1 MTAHR
6 LVIVGGGPWGTYAV
20 ERMAAL
26 LSAAPPARP
35 VHITV
40 FELSGRFGAGSTHN
54 DQQVWT
60 SYLNRVASQIAF
72 ASDESNQAASAL
84 LPRQLRPT
92 FVEWSQERFR
102 ATGDS
107 RFDLGPQDVPRR
119 YLHGHALRDM
129 FDRYVAVLRA
139 IPNVDVDV
147 RADEAV
153 DVSQPAGAEHPY
165 LVHARRTSAV
175 PADHILLVTGHSNN
189 APAPGTRAAEL
200 AEHAERD
207 PGARYVQHAYPL
219 ATQLDDQT
227 VPPGQ
232 AVGVLGLGLTAIDL
246 LLHLTEGRGGRFV
259 EEDGPLRPRR
269 LRYVPSGREPSPII
283 AVSPSGMFTSS
294 RAENLKAA
302 DSTGIGHAALEHQ
315 PVFLTI
321 PVVDRLRAE
330 HGVPAV
336 LPTGPVRQLD
346 FATQLF
352 PLVVLELAEVYY
364 RTLLG
369 DRFGDR
375 VRAAAADRHEEFLL
389 LGGPGPEEQSI
400 DRLLEP
406 MDRCFDDVLVTGPD
420 ADQSAAFRRVVGGDH
435 GHSPDLADHRFVWRR
450 FFDPIERVEG
460 MTGEHWRGQLIIH
473 MRRDHA
479 AAAQGN
485 LHNPVKAACDGV
497 WRDLRSVF
505 SAAIDFG
512 GLTARS
518 QREFVGRHLRYY
530 TRMSNGTGLEPMRRM
545 LALVE
550 SGVVDVRIGPEPQVQ
565 PVPGGFRITG
575 PVTGEV
581 REVGTIVEG
590 RAHPFDAQ
598 HDLRPLYPNLLRRG
612 LIRRWRNP
620 GTPPEPDFEPGGL
633 DVTAEFRPVRSDGTA
648 DDRLTVLGGP
658 VEGVAFFQL
667 SAARPQS
674 NSSVLNNIARW
685 AEHALRS
692 VRDVSERI

>member
-1 MTAHR
+1 MTGHR
-6 LVIVGGGPWGTYAV
+6 LVIVGGGPGGTYAM
-20 ERMAAL
+20 ERLAAL
-26 LSAAPPARP
+26 LSAAPPRIP

-40 FELSGRFGAGSTHN
+40 FELNGRFGAGSTHD

-72 ASDESNQAASAL
+72 ASDESNQTDAL

-92 FVEWSQERFR
+92 FVEWSQDRFR

-129 FDRYVAVLRA
+129 FGRYAELLRA
-139 IPNVDVDV
+139 IPDVHVDL

-153 DVSQPAGAEHPY
+153 DISPSAEHPY
-165 LVHARRTSAV
+165 LVHGKTTAPV
-175 PADHILLVTGHSNN
+175 PADHILLVTGHSRN
-189 APAPGTRAAEL
+189 APAPGTRAARL
-200 AEHAERD
+200 AEHASTD
-207 PGARYVQHAYPL
+207 PRARYLPSPYPL
-219 ATQLDDQT
+219 ATQLDEAA
-227 VPPGQ
+227 VPPGEPL
-232 AVGVLGLGLTAIDL
+232 GLLGLGLTAIDAI
-246 LLHLTEGRGGRFV
+246 LHLTEGRGGQFV
-259 EEDGPLRPRR
+259 EEDDPSRPRR
-269 LRYVPSGREPSPII
+269 LRYVPSGREPMPII

-294 RAENLKAA
+294 RAENRKAA
-302 DSTGIGHAALEHQ
+302 DQTGLGHAALEHR
-315 PVFLTI
+315 PVFLTV
-321 PVVDRLRAE
+321 PVIERLRAE
-330 HGVPAV
+330 HGVPAN

-375 VRAAAADRHEEFLL
+375 LRAAVADRYEEFLL
-389 LGGPGPEEQSI
+389 LGGPGPI

-406 MDRCFDDVLVTGPD
+406 VTRCFDTVLAEGLD
-420 ADQSAAFRRVVGGDH
+420 EDQAAAFRRVVDNAY
-435 GHSPDLADHRFVWRR
+435 GHSRDLADHRFVWRR
-450 FFDPIERVEG
+450 WFEPVERVPG
-460 MTGEHWRGQLIIH
+460 MTGDDWRSALIVH
-473 MRRDHA
+473 MRQDHA

-485 LHNPVKAACDGV
+485 LDNPVKAACDGV

-518 QREFVGRHLRYY
+518 QREFVRRHLRYY
-530 TRMSNGTGLEPMRRM
+530 TRMSNGTGLEPMRRI

-550 SGVVDVRIGPEPQVQ
+550 AGVVDVRIGPEPDVA
-565 PVPGGFRITG
+565 PVPGGFRISG
-575 PVTGEV
+575 PVTGET
-581 REVGTIVEG
+581 REVAVVAEG
-590 RAHPFDAQ
+590 RAHPFDAE

-620 GTPPEPDFEPGGL
+620 PDFEPGGL
-633 DVTAEFRPVRSDGTA
+633 DVTREFHPVRADGTV
-648 DDRLTVLGGP
+648 DDRLTVLGNP
-658 VEGVAFFQL
+658 VEGVAYFQL
-667 SAARPQS
+667 SAARPHS
-674 NSSVLNNIARW
+674 GSSVLDNIARW
-685 AEHALRS
+685 AGHA
-692 VRDVSERI
+692 VRAATDERETA

>member
-1 MTAHR
+1 MTTHR

-26 LSAAPPARP
+26 LSAEPPTRP

-40 FELSGRFGAGSTHN
+40 FERSGRFGAGATHS

-72 ASDESNQAASAL
+72 ASDESNHAASAL
-84 LPRQLRPT
+84 LPRPLRPT

-102 ATGDS
+102 STGDS

-139 IPNVDVDV
+139 IPNVHVDL

-153 DVSQPAGAEHPY
+153 DISEPADGEHPF
-165 LVHARRTSAV
+165 LVHGEQTSLV

-189 APAPGTRAAEL
+189 APVPGSQAADL
-200 AEHAERD
+200 TAHAERD
-207 PGARYVQHAYPL
+207 PVARYIPHAYPL
-219 ATQLDDQT
+219 ATQLNEEALPQ
-227 VPPGQ
+227 GE

-259 EEDGPLRPRR
+259 EENGPLRPRR
-269 LRYVPSGREPSPII
+269 LRYVPSGREPSPIV

-294 RAENLKAA
+294 RPENLKAA
-302 DSTGIGHAALEHQ
+302 DSTGLGHAALEHR
-315 PVFLTI
+315 PVFLTAA
-321 PVVDRLRAE
+321 VVERLRAD

-336 LPTGPVRQLD
+336 LPTGTVRQLD
-346 FATQLF
+346 FARHLF

-369 DRFGDR
+369 DSF
-375 VRAAAADRHEEFLL
+375 ADRLRATVADRYEEFLL
-389 LGGPGPEEQSI
+389 LGGTDPAERSI

-406 MDRCFDDVLVTGPD
+406 VDRCFDDVLRTGMD
-420 ADQSAAFRRVVGGDH
+420 AGQSAAFGRVLDGDH

-450 FFDPIERVEG
+450 FFDPVERVEG
-460 MTGEHWRGQLIIH
+460 MTGEQWRDQLIVH

-512 GLTARS
+512 GLTAGS
-518 QREFVGRHLRYY
+518 QREFVRTHLRYY
-530 TRMSNGTGLEPMRRM
+530 TRMSNGTGLEPMRRI

-550 SGVVDVRIGPEPQVQ
+550 AGIVDVSIGPEPCVR
-565 PVPGGFRITG
+565 PVPGGFRISG

-581 REVGTIVEG
+581 REVGTVVEG

-620 GTPPEPDFEPGGL
+620 GTPPEADFEPGGL
-633 DVTAEFRPVRSDGTA
+633 DVTAEFRPIRANGTVH
-648 DDRLTVLGGP
+648 DRLTVLGGP

-685 AEHALRS
+685 AEHVLHS
-692 VRDVSERI
+692 VRDVLERI